1 MTFLAPSRPSQYSSV
16 TQNDPLGETRPQVR
30 STTFLVVLLVVVDV
44 VASIVAFA
52 GGSFGPIG
60 PVPGV
65 VLCLVSPTLLAQPL
79 LRRYLEPPARVAV
92 GVVLAV
98 LALILIGLI
107 LDLVLPLFG
116 DTRPLST
123 TPLTAGVDAYNLLLL
138 GLGGIVQRRVLPDRV
153 QATVHSRRSAYETLA
168 LLCAGLSCLFAVAGA
183 IRLNNG
189 AGDSVGLL
197 ALCCV
202 CLAVALIFGPP
213 SRLSAANICL
223 TLAGASAGLVLLTAM
238 RGWFINGPDSLGE
251 YAVYRGVATAARWS
265 GGPGA
270 YNSCLDITILPQ
282 LLVRVTGISSVYVWK
297 MIFPVLSSVTTVFV
311 FLTARLFVSQRLAA
325 LSAVAYMTFP
335 AFVYSLAFAARQEI
349 AFIFVGCFTLI
360 AFTPRTRATS
370 FLIYAS
376 LIGVVLCHYSTA
388 YYLAATLVGAFALR
402 LLLPAVRRLA
412 TRPLPRAE
420 GGRPY
425 TRGLHFLGSS
435 PPTFLALTPRIVF
448 SVVMSVAVWYGLIN
462 GVTAHL
468 VQVTDSALENVTT
481 PNSVQVRDEL
491 PFPNHGVR
499 VKGTLSL
506 ASYAAYEQ
514 YFLPRDPVTHGYY
527 SQSGLNAYTIT
538 SAYVNNVP
546 QRDAGHLLAEIGI
559 SSTSLNSLLRSGIAL
574 ALEALATLGCA
585 WFYWR
590 SRRDPTEFVYLAVAN
605 LAAVAGIL
613 LIPALTQNYG
623 AGRGFQQALFVLG
636 PCVAVALVRGLALLR
651 IPANNIV
658 AGGASMLA
666 VISLTGLLPQVTG
679 GYTAQLDLNNQ
690 GIFYAEYYTTTPDVL
705 AANWLNTRR
714 LQPVQ
719 MNEYLTDQLQLFL
732 TVPIIDDDFPDTVR
746 QHSWLLLGTTTVQ
759 SGADPANGQIVY
771 HYPSQMLTWRK
782 SLIYSSPGAQVYH

>member
-1 MTFLAPSRPSQYSSV
+1 MTFLAPSRPSQYMSV
-16 TQNDPLGETRPQVR
+16 SQDDPIGETRRHVGG
-30 STTFLVVLLVVVDV
+30 TTLLVVLALVDI
-44 VASIVAFA
+44 VASAVVLA
-52 GGSFGPIG
+52 GGGFGPIG
-60 PVPGV
+60 PVPGL

-92 GVVLAV
+92 GAVLAV

-107 LDLVLPLFG
+107 LDLILPLFG
-116 DTRPLST
+116 DARPLST
-123 TPLTAGVDAYNLLLL
+123 IPLTIGVDAYNLLLL
-138 GLGGIVQRRVLPDRV
+138 GLAGILQRRLVPELV
-153 QATVHSRRSAYETLA
+153 QPSVRSRRSVYERSA
-168 LLCAGLSCLFAVAGA
+168 LLLAALSCLFAVAGA

-202 CLAVALIFGPP
+202 CLAVALLFGPP

-251 YAVYRGVATAARWS
+251 YAVYQGVAAAARWY
-265 GGPGA
+265 GGSSA

-282 LLVRVTGISSVYVWK
+282 LLVRVTGISGVYVWK
-297 MIFPVLSSVTTVFV
+297 VILPVLSSVTTVFV

-335 AFVYSLAFAARQEI
+335 AFVYSLEFTARQEI
-349 AFIFVGCFTLI
+349 AFTFVGCFTLI
-360 AFTPRTRATS
+360 ALAARTRATS

-388 YYLAATLVGAFALR
+388 YYLAATLVGAFILR
-402 LLLPAVRRLA
+402 LILPALRRLA
-412 TRPLPRAE
+412 THPGPQTD

-435 PPTFLALTPRIVF
+435 PPTFLALTPRVVISLVL
-448 SVVMSVAVWYGLIN
+448 SVGLWYGLIN
-462 GVTAHL
+462 GVATHL
-468 VQVTDSALENVTT
+468 VQVTDSALQNVAT
-481 PNSVQVRDEL
+481 PSSVHIPDDL
-491 PFPNHGVR
+491 PVTKQGVR
-499 VKGTLSL
+499 VKGTRSL
-506 ASYAAYEQ
+506 ELYAAYEE
-514 YFLPRDPVTHGYY
+514 YYLPRNPVADGYY
-527 SQSGLNAYTIT
+527 SQGPLSDYTIT

-546 QRDAGHLLAEIGI
+546 QRKAGQLLAETGI
-559 SSTSLNSLLRSGIAL
+559 SATSLNSLLRSGIAL

-590 SRRDPTEFVYLAVAN
+590 SRREPTEFVYLAAAN
-605 LAAVAGIL
+605 LAAVAGIV
-613 LIPALTQNYG
+613 LIPTLTVNYG

-636 PCVAVALVRGLALLR
+636 PCIAVALVRGLAFLR
-651 IPANNIV
+651 IPASKLV

-679 GYTAQLDLNNQ
+679 GYTSQLDLNNQ
-690 GIFYAEYYTTTPDVL
+690 GVFYAEYYTTTPEVL
-705 AANWLNTRR
+705 AADWLSSHR

-719 MNEYLTDQLQLFL
+719 TNQYLTDKLHSFL
-732 TVPIIDDDFPDTVR
+732 TVPIINDDFPDTVR
-746 QHSWLLLGTTTVQ
+746 QHSWLLFGTATVQ
-759 SGADPANGQIVY
+759 TGVDPANGQIVY
-771 HYPSQMLTWRK
+771 YYPSTMLSWRK
-782 SLIYSSPGAQVYH
+782 SLIYSSAGAQVYH